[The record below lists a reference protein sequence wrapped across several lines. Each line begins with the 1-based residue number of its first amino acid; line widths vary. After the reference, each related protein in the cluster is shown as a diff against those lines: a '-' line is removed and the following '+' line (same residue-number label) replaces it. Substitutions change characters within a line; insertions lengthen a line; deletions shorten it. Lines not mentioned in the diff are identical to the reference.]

1 MVMLIALNIIIIF
14 FVAAHAP
21 LFFCVD
27 ICASKNEGILKIRI
41 LGLFEVDVDLY
52 AKIAK
57 LINKLKDKSS
67 VSAFPS
73 KKRKNNFISA
83 IKKKAINR
91 IIDSFTRRT
100 RCRCGQLKV
109 CIIPNAQSVII
120 SAVVLCLYRC
130 VTKIIPIVMSSQTS
144 SKILTQSKENWR
156 FCYTGIFLVSAAD
169 IICGLFN

>member
-27 ICASKNEGILKIRI
+27 ICASKKEGILKIRI
-41 LGLFEVDVDLY
+41 FGLFEVDVDLY

-100 RCRCGQLKV
+100 RCRC
-109 CIIPNAQSVII
+109 IIPNAQSVII

-156 FCYTGIFLVSAAD
+156 FCYTGIFSVSAAD